1 MNYNC
6 IKSLNVRAKTTE
18 LLEENTSVNF
28 RDIELGKAFLAGT
41 PKIQATKEKIDE
53 MDIDRIKN
61 CYASKGTVKKV
72 KRQPTEREKIFANGI
87 SGKGLASRIHK
98 EF

>member
-18 LLEENTSVNF
+18 LLEENASVNF

-61 CYASKGTVKKV
+61 CYASKDTVKKV
-72 KRQPTEREKIFANGI
+72 KRAHGTGENFCQP
-87 SGKGLASRIHK
+87 RIW
-98 EF
+98 EGTCT